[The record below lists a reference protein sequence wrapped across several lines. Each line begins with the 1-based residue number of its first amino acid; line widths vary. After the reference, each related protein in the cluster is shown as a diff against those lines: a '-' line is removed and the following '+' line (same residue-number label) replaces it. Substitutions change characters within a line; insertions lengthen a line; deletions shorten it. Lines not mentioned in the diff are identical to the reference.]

1 MISTYTSKLKQLQIG
16 DLIAKIPIIQGG
28 MGVEISRSHLAGAVA
43 KEGGVGII
51 STAQIGY
58 DEEGFENDQAGCN
71 LKAIKKHIR
80 KAKELAC
87 GNGLVGVN
95 IMVALKHYKEH
106 VRAAVAAGA
115 DVIISGAGLPMNLP
129 ELVSKTCRTKIA
141 PIVSSKRATQLI
153 LKMWAHRYDRT
164 ADFIVVEGPKAGG
177 HLGFSN
183 EQLAHMDAINFDGE
197 IRQIIDC
204 KKEYEQRYQKNIPV
218 IVAGGIFDQK
228 DISHALDLGADGVQI
243 ASRFVATEECD
254 ASEAYK
260 EAYIHA
266 SEENI
271 EIIQSPV
278 GMPGRALRNKFIDRV
293 KRAKLP
299 VSKCYN
305 CLEKCSPQKVPYCIT
320 KALIDAV
327 RGDVEN
333 GLVFCGANT
342 GRIHEITTVHHL
354 MQELAGDLQ

>member
-1 MISTYTSKLKQLQIG
+1 
-16 DLIAKIPIIQGG
+16 
-28 MGVEISRSHLAGAVA
+28 
-43 KEGGVGII
+43 
-51 STAQIGY
+51 
-58 DEEGFENDQAGCN
+58 
-71 LKAIKKHIR
+71 
-80 KAKELAC
+80 
-87 GNGLVGVN
+87 
-95 IMVALKHYKEH
+95 
-106 VRAAVAAGA
+106 
-115 DVIISGAGLPMNLP
+115 MNLP

-141 PIVSSKRATQLI
+141 PIVSSKRAAQLI